1 MEGDKIVAIVVLVAV
16 VGLLAFSVGSLFW
29 GEEKSSSPT
38 SAPTATAAPTAKST
52 ATSTSPSLAKPSNT
66 KTSDAGEVSVEL
78 TPKKFENGKFYLSM
92 DVNTHSVSGLDKYN
106 LKEIVAL
113 SYKGKSYK
121 PVAVPVV
128 NGHHNSGEIM
138 FEMEEE
144 PKEFKITITGLAA
157 EGIREF
163 SWP

>member
-1 MEGDKIVAIVVLVAV
+1 MEGDKIVMIVVLVAV
-16 VGLLAFSVGSLFW
+16 IGLLAFSVGSLFW
-29 GEEKSSSPT
+29 GGEESSSLTTPT
-38 SAPTATAAPTAKST
+38 VTQTAKST
-52 ATSTSPSLAKPSNT
+52 ATGTEPSLAKPSNT
-66 KTSDAGEVSVEL
+66 KTSDVGEVSVEL

-92 DVNTHSVSGLDKYN
+92 GVNTHSVSDLNKYN
-106 LKEIVAL
+106 LKEIIVL

-121 PVAVPVV
+121 PFSVPVV
-128 NGHHNSGEIM
+128 NGHHNSGEIV

-144 PKEFKITITGLAA
+144 PKEFKIIITGLAA